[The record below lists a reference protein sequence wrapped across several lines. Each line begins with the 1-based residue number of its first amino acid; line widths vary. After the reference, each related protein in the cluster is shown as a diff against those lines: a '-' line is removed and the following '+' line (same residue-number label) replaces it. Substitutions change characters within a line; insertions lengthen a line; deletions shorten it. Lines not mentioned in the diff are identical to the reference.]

1 MNYFLHHSNSDIQQ
15 LCISFVLKNMKSV
28 KNGKIFIRYLLGT
41 KTKNLE
47 VTIEKSVL
55 SLKQAFIKNEIKKI
69 NELIINEEDPPIK
82 TMKKLTAK
90 LNKALVLINK
100 LLGRNF
106 N

>member
-1 MNYFLHHSNSDIQQ
+1 MYFFCAKKHEISKKWEDIHQ
-15 LCISFVLKNMKSV
+15 
-28 KNGKIFIRYLLGT
+28 IFTRDE
-41 KTKNLE
+41 TKNLE

-55 SLKQAFIKNEIKKI
+55 ALKQAFIKNEIKKI

-82 TMKKLTAK
+82 TMKKLK
-90 LNKALVLINK
+90 KFLIKALVLINK